1 MMTIERVHINKAPGV
16 RVFRIFMP
24 CRGQTGE
31 YKTNVFPEIRSIP
44 LKSRHRRTYNGTVGQ
59 DRPHQLSWQ
68 ARSSTAIRTATPFS
82 T

>member
-31 YKTNVFPEIRSIP
+31 YKTNVFPEDGYPVDSGSP
-44 LKSRHRRTYNGTVGQ
+44 KM
-59 DRPHQLSWQ
+59 
-68 ARSSTAIRTATPFS
+68 
-82 T
+82 